1 LIQLPPVGG
10 ILGGLGLFGGTELDK
25 GIVALHVNADEFSV
39 GRKEHFE
46 VFTLGGLFV
55 EVDNEEGFGGGNLFA
70 SFVFLAF
77 DAAITTGKF
86 GTKGFGDHVD
96 IHSANIS
103 HVILDPLLLSHTAH
117 VLEEHEAVA
126 AFHIHTVQGDGA
138 AGVSTLLAT
147 PSINHGPLK
156 NPLHITS
163 HAPVH

>member
-1 LIQLPPVGG
+1 M
-10 ILGGLGLFGGTELDK
+10 FGGTELDK

-46 VFTLGGLFV
+46 VFTLGRLFV

-96 IHSANIS
+96 IP
-103 HVILDPLLLSHTAH
+103 V
-117 VLEEHEAVA
+117 
-126 AFHIHTVQGDGA
+126 GDRVFVWRERGF
-138 AGVSTLLAT
+138 G
-147 PSINHGPLK
+147 GWK
-156 NPLHITS
+156 GREKMMDEYGW
-163 HAPVH
+163 